1 MNIMKKKK
9 DFIFALVLVILVMI
23 LSLFMIFRKNS
34 HGENVYIQINGENY
48 GVYSLYDNQE
58 IEIENERGKNIVK
71 IEAGKVN
78 MIYAD
83 CPDQYCVFHAPIHDS
98 YEPIV
103 CLPHRLVVEI
113 K

>member
-1 MNIMKKKK
+1 MKLYKKNDGK
-9 DFIFALVLVILVMI
+9 TV
-23 LSLFMIFRKNS
+23 R
-34 HGENVYIQINGENY
+34 IQIDGEEY
-48 GVYSLYDNQE
+48 SVYSLFEDKE
-58 IEIENERGKNIVK
+58 IIIEEKRGKNIVK
-71 IEAGKVN
+71 IEAGKVS

-83 CPDQYCVFHAPIHDS
+83 CPDQYCVHHAPIHDS